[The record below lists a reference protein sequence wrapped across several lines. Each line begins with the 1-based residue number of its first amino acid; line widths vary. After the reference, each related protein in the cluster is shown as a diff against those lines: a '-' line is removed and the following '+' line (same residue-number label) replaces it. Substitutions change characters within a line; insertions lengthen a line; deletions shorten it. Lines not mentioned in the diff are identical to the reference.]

1 MRRRLGKGFDK
12 PMPTRAVTK
21 RPPKNSG
28 FTIVEVLV
36 AIVIMA
42 IGVLGLAST
51 ASNVSRLIGGGA
63 QQTLAANI
71 AMSRFEQLRST
82 SCADMAGGT
91 ATRRGMSEHWT
102 VQSSGAFLYAATDT
116 VTYTAAGGRKP
127 SPLVFTSYVT
137 C

>member
-1 MRRRLGKGFDK
+1 MTTRRE
-12 PMPTRAVTK
+12 PTR
-21 RPPKNSG
+21 G

-42 IGVLGLAST
+42 LGVLGLAGT
-51 ASNVSRLIGGGA
+51 AGSVSRLIGGGA

-82 SCADMAGGT
+82 ACSNVVAGT
-91 ATRRGMSEHWT
+91 ATMRGMTESWGVT
-102 VQSSGAFLYAATDT
+102 ASGASLYTVTDT
-116 VTYTAAGGRKP
+116 VTYVAAGGRHP
-127 SPLVFTSYVT
+127 LPLVFTSYVK